1 MQLPWVE
8 FVIDT
13 IGNVHQIQCAICS
26 KVEGKPKLL
35 VPKLD
40 NFLKH
45 VYRSSQ
51 SQGYKSKSRSRVF
64 VFSSMTINMHVMNK
78 FTPFQNILLFLTW
91 LCLKPHKKNKIKL
104 FNF

>member
-40 NFLKH
+40 NLLKH
-45 VYRSSQ
+45 VGRLKAKVC
-51 SQGYKSKSRSRVF
+51 KSKSRSRVF
-64 VFSSMTINMHVMNK
+64 VFSIMIINMHVMNK
-78 FTPFQNILLFLTW
+78 FTPSQGILLFLTW
-91 LCLKPHKKNKIKL
+91 LSLKSHKKNKIK
-104 FNF
+104 